1 MKRSLLLLA
10 AVLSVAFVF
19 SQGKPKKPQV
29 PSALFR
35 EARYVYVECPDGGP
49 LTPGLL
55 PEDLQAIWDVE
66 TGIHNWS
73 RYVVTPRRDQAE
85 LIFLVRKGR
94 IVTASGHV
102 GVSLGSHSTDKG
114 VGPGDTSQQPNN
126 AGGGVEVGPP
136 DDLLWIYTRN
146 PDGKLSGPI
155 WMKSEPQGLRSHN
168 VPLLEEV
175 RNEVDAAYPLK

>member
-1 MKRSLLLLA
+1 MRRIPLLILLA
-10 AVLSVAFVF
+10 SVAFTLA
-19 SQGKPKKPQV
+19 QAKPKKQQA

-66 TGIHNWS
+66 TGIHNWN

-85 LIFLVRKGR
+85 LIFVVRKGR
-94 IVTASGHV
+94 VVTASGHV
-102 GVSLGSHSTDKG
+102 GVSLGNHSPDKG
-114 VGPGDTSQQPNN
+114 VGPGDTTQQPNN

-136 DDLLWIYTRN
+136 DDLLWVYTRN
-146 PDGKLSGPI
+146 PDGTLSGPI
-155 WMKSEPQGLRSHN
+155 WMKSEPEGLRSRN